1 MTGAVSVSLPVR
13 SVSRWLGAVVSE
25 LWYCLWRV
33 LLTGLC
39 LIAFRLKVEG
49 REHEPRHGPFI
60 AAFNHTSAVDA
71 VLAGVSLRRRAYY
84 MAKAELLSVP
94 VVGPWVASMGTFPVR
109 RGEPDRKA
117 LRRAFQ
123 ILEQGGVLVM
133 FPEGTRSPD
142 GRLKAAEPGAALI
155 ALRMGVPV
163 LPVALIG
170 SYRVLPKGARWPK
183 FVPVR
188 IRVGPLLNV
197 PRVEGRLDHQVL
209 DTWGRRIMQEI
220 AKLLPREQGGMSE
233 DESDS
238 RGTSHDPT

>member
-1 MTGAVSVSLPVR
+1 MTGALSESPPIR
-13 SVSRWLGAVVSE
+13 SASRWLGSVASE
-25 LWYCLWRV
+25 LWYFVWGRV
-33 LLTGLC
+33 ILTPLC
-39 LIAFRLKVEG
+39 LIAFRLKIEG

-60 AAFNHTSAVDA
+60 AAFNHTSAVDP
-71 VLAGVSLRRRAYY
+71 VLAGVSLRRRAYF
-84 MAKAELLSVP
+84 MAKAEVLSIP
-94 VVGPWVASMGTFPVR
+94 VVGPWVVSMGTFPVR

-142 GRLKAAEPGAALI
+142 GRLQAAEPGAALI

-163 LPVALIG
+163 LPVALVG

-188 IRVGPLLNV
+188 VRVGPLLNV

-220 AKLLPREQGGMSE
+220 AKLLPPEQGG
-233 DESDS
+233 
-238 RGTSHDPT
+238 TSVELPHRQGAVP

>member
-1 MTGAVSVSLPVR
+1 MTGAVSVLPPVR
-13 SVSRWLGAVVSE
+13 SARRWLGAIVSE
-25 LWYCLWRV
+25 LWYFLWGRV
-33 LLTGLC
+33 ILTLLC
-39 LIAFRLKVEG
+39 LIAFRLKIEG

-60 AAFNHTSAVDA
+60 AAFNHTSAIDPI
-71 VLAGVSLRRRAYY
+71 LAGVSLRRRAYY

-142 GRLKAAEPGAALI
+142 GRLQAAEPGAALI

-163 LPVALIG
+163 LPVALVG

-188 IRVGPLLNV
+188 VRVGPLLTV

-209 DTWGRRIMQEI
+209 DEWGRRIMHEI
-220 AKLLPREQGGMSE
+220 AKLLPQEQGGTWKEERHSP
-233 DESDS
+233 
-238 RGTSHDPT
+238 GALP